1 VRFCV
6 LASGSSGN
14 AVCIESENTKLLV
27 DCGLSGKEITK
38 RLIQRG
44 VNPAH
49 LDGILVT
56 HEHHDHILGVGVL
69 SRKFDLPVYIHPRT
83 LAASKGRMGWLP
95 RTISFETGGA
105 FQAGAFSVAPFSIPH
120 DAAYPVGF
128 TFSSRGKKLGLA
140 TDMGFVPEPVKGRL
154 KDVQALILESN
165 HDLKMLQEGPYAWSL
180 KQRVMSRHGHLSNV
194 DAGKLL
200 GELIHRDL
208 ENVVLAHISKVN
220 NDPRLAYRTAE
231 AVIRQSGEATI
242 LGTVRQGETGSW
254 IEVQHASRNKRK
266 LHQPPLL

>member
-1 VRFCV
+1 MRFCV

-14 AVCIESENTKLLV
+14 AIYLESEKTKLLV
-27 DCGLSGKEITK
+27 DCGLSGKEVTK
-38 RLIQRG
+38 RLALRG
-44 VNPAH
+44 LDPAH

-69 SRKFDLPVYIHPRT
+69 SRKYNLPVYIHPKT

-95 RTISFETGGA
+95 QTISFETGSL
-105 FQAGAFSVAPFSIPH
+105 FQTGAFSVTPFAIPH
-120 DAAYPVGF
+120 DAACPVGF
-128 TFSSRGKKLGLA
+128 TFSSRGKKVGLA
-140 TDMGFVPEPVKGRL
+140 TDMGFVPDPVKARL

-165 HDLKMLQEGPYAWSL
+165 HDLKMLEEGPYAWSL
-180 KQRVMSRHGHLSNV
+180 KQRVMSRQGHLSNV
-194 DAGKLL
+194 EAGELL
-200 GELIHRDL
+200 GELLHRDL

-231 AVIRQSGEATI
+231 AVIREYGASTI
-242 LGTVRQGETGSW
+242 LGTVGQGEMGDW
-254 IEVQHASRNKRK
+254 VEVQHASRNRRK